1 MPSGFSG
8 RTGSGMSMSHILAQ
22 GVVAA
27 ITLVRGGTGDTGARV
42 RAGASPLLS
51 VNTTLLA
58 VGRGPKLLEWKP

>member
-1 MPSGFSG
+1 
-8 RTGSGMSMSHILAQ
+8 MSMSHILAQ